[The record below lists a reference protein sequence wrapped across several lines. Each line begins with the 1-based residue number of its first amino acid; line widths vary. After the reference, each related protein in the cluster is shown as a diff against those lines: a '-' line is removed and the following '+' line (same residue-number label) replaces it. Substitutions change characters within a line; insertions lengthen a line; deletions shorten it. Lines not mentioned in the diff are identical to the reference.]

1 MTALTPS
8 FFRNGDGFGILNS
21 ALCIVHCLAMPLLIA
36 AGASFF
42 QHPLIGWAFVILAY
56 LAVRS
61 AIRSRNNARTA
72 MVLGIGWAVF
82 AIGVVLEPMHTDLEV
97 LTYLGSAVLIAGH
110 VLNVLGLPRMIITG
124 QHPQQP

>member
-1 MTALTPS
+1 MTLSLPKL
-8 FFRNGDGFGILNS
+8 FRSGDGLGILNS
-21 ALCIVHCLAMPLLIA
+21 AICIVHCLAMPVLIA

-42 QHPLIGWAFVILAY
+42 HHPLVGWTFVILDY

-82 AIGVVLEPMHTDLEV
+82 AVGVILEPIHPDLEL
-97 LTYLGSAVLIAGH
+97 LTYIGSAVLILAHLINLKTTDG
-110 VLNVLGLPRMIITG
+110 R
-124 QHPQQP
+124 

>member
-1 MTALTPS
+1 MTFSLMRP
-8 FFRNGDGFGILNS
+8 FRSGDGLGILNS

-36 AGASFF
+36 AGASYF

-56 LAVRS
+56 LAIRS

-72 MVLGIGWAVF
+72 LVLGIGWAVF
-82 AIGVVLEPMHTDLEV
+82 AIGIVLEPIHADLEA

-110 VLNVLGLPRMIITG
+110 MLNLR
-124 QHPQQP
+124 QQGTS